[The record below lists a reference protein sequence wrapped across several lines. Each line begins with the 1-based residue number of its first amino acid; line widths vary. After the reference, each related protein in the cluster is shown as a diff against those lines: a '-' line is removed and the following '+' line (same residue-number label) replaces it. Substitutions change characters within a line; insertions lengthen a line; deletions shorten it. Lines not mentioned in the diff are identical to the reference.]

1 MDTRMQEVAIGE
13 PAIRCDG
20 CSKIMRKY
28 MLAKTRAHSGNT
40 VVGVSVAWCKAC
52 CAEVA
57 ETAMVGAAEIVNLAR
72 RAERAGITA
81 ASCRTE
87 SDFAQA
93 RAAEAALEDAFSTEG
108 D

>member
-1 MDTRMQEVAIGE
+1 MDAHMQEVAIGE

-28 MLAKTRAHSGNT
+28 MLAKTRAHRSGNGNE
-40 VVGVSVAWCKAC
+40 VWVSVAWCKAC

-57 ETAMVGAAEIVNLAR
+57 ETAMVGAAEIANLAR
-72 RAERAGITA
+72 RAERASITA

-93 RAAEAALEDAFSTEG
+93 RAAEAALEDALST